1 MVWRQLPKLVPA
13 GSIPVSCSKEKRLS
27 LCESLF
33 FVFLCKTDAFSSP
46 FYFFAY
52 MVYK

>member
-27 LCESLF
+27 LSRKPLF
-33 FVFLCKTDAFSSP
+33 RFLCKTNAFSSP